1 MMSERQRIEAS
12 PSSAINNS
20 MPPSPSYTEV
30 NGGLHFQSY
39 DGSIDGTTY
48 FLAEVMVTFPL
59 AFLKMNHDGLLSLS
73 VYLIA
78 FYFVR
83 SSLTAG
89 RTPI

>member
-12 PSSAINNS
+12 PSSATDNT
-20 MPPSPSYTEV
+20 MPPPPSYTDV
-30 NGGLHFQSY
+30 NGGLHFKSY

-48 FLAEVMVTFPL
+48 YLAEVMIILPL
-59 AFLKMNHDGLLSLS
+59 AFLKMNHDGLVSLS
-73 VYLIA
+73 FYVIA

-83 SSLTAG
+83 ASLPAG